1 MNFNAITKEELQNRT
16 RDSKRIYFDFNFIPS
31 KFITHEPKIHDI
43 TPEMVHQFL
52 NRYND
57 HNRDFSNMVW
67 LTESK
72 KKSVLDSVNAMKS
85 FFRNKGYEY
94 GKKEV
99 IDYYNEHYLEQGSE
113 EVITIKDI
121 VDRKHDMCKVSNRF
135 LAFY

>member
-1 MNFNAITKEELQNRT
+1 MIIT
-16 RDSKRIYFDFNFIPS
+16 DFLIWYGS
-31 KFITHEPKIHDI
+31 
-43 TPEMVHQFL
+43 L
-52 NRYND
+52 NQR
-57 HNRDFSNMVW
+57 
-67 LTESK
+67 

-99 IDYYNEHYLEQGSE
+99 IDYYNEHYLELGSE